1 MKTSDKDIN
10 RLTRT
15 LLKEGLTEPSP
26 DLSRLIMDRIMQEAP
41 LEVPEVKKIKVR
53 SDMSPF
59 LILGLVIVYLV
70 LAAGFILLMNQ
81 QSEYIGNT
89 LNGIKEKLPY
99 ILTLAA
105 IGGSLVFY
113 STLDKVLALRY

>member
-41 LEVPEVKKIKVR
+41 LEVPEVKKVR
-53 SDMSPF
+53 VRPGMSPF
-59 LILGLVIVYLV
+59 LILGIVIVYLV

-81 QSEYIGNT
+81 HSEDIGNT